1 MGSEIEGR
9 SFTTSVLYWTGFLEE
24 AFNREFVRTL
34 RAPKVVV
41 SRWRALSV
49 LAELSGLTIT
59 ELAVHSFIERSAL
72 SRLLTQLAEEG
83 MVERRPRKDDRRT
96 IEIHLTPTGRA
107 AFETMLPARRTV
119 FRDAARGVPRGDI
132 ALLLK
137 TVRALIA
144 NLETPAVEARRVS
157 RRGSGGRSGRG

>member
-1 MGSEIEGR
+1 MPAVIVAPPRSPRLPKALASPKPLHARSVRGKLTSAICDFSRIFPCGVPMSSEIEGR

-96 IEIHLTPTGRA
+96 IEIHLTPAGRA
-107 AFETMLPARRTV
+107 AFEA
-119 FRDAARGVPRGDI
+119 
-132 ALLLK
+132 
-137 TVRALIA
+137 
-144 NLETPAVEARRVS
+144 
-157 RRGSGGRSGRG
+157 